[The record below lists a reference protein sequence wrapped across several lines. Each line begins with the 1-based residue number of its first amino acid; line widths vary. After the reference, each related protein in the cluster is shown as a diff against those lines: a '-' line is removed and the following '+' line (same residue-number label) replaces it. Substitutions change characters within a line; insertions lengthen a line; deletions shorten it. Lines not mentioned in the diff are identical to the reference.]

1 MFAEVPFIRNIEVI
15 LLWIH
20 TMSQWAHYLR
30 ARFPH
35 FVQLSDRI
43 RILLQIVLFLLT
55 VLVSSG
61 LLCDLEDESS
71 DRSS

>member
-1 MFAEVPFIRNIEVI
+1 MFIEVPFIRNIEVI

-30 ARFPH
+30 ARCPH
-35 FVQLSDRI
+35 IVHLSYRI
-43 RILLQIVLFLLT
+43 LVLLQIGLFLLT